1 MAKCPTCTKFVE
13 SVNMQYLRARGPAPQ
28 GWRLVGVVCAH
39 CELGSGYRL
48 HPVNCCASHP
58 RLSNM

>member
-13 SVNMQYLRARGPAPQ
+13 SVNMQYLRARGPAPP

-39 CELGSGYRL
+39 CDSLLGTVCIPSIVGPHTRG
-48 HPVNCCASHP
+48 
-58 RLSNM
+58 